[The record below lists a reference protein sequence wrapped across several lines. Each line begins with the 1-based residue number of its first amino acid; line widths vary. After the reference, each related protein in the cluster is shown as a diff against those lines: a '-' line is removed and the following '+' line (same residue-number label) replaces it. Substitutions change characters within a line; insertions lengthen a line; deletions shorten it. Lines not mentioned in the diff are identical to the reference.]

1 MVPRAIGPP
10 ANRSKY
16 PLVEMTPPAMMT
28 WTTDG
33 AVEEHGMGACV
44 VLAALPHG
52 NGRFGEGVD
61 FSVKSIGL

>member
-1 MVPRAIGPP
+1 
-10 ANRSKY
+10 
-16 PLVEMTPPAMMT
+16 MTPPAMMT